1 MSLRH
6 PFGRAEEDGTVF
18 VTTPQGEVKVGQYGA
33 ELGDA
38 AAGLAFFARRFD
50 DLVAD
55 IELTL
60 TRLKDGKAAP
70 DAAQVV
76 ADKVSA
82 TLASPNCVGDMGV
95 LETKLVELKAAADSR
110 REQLTAA
117 KAEAKAKALA
127 KREELTIAAE
137 KLADSNAWK
146 VTGETFKTMLDEW
159 KKIPTSDR
167 AREQELW
174 KRFSQAR
181 SSFDKARRAHFA
193 TLDAARATA
202 MKGKQDLVAKAES
215 LAESLDWAS
224 TSIAFRELMNE
235 WKSLPRAGRNE
246 EDKLW
251 ATFKAAQDKFFDAR
265 NAANSARD
273 GEFAENLA
281 AKLALL
287 EEVEKLVPVKDL
299 DATKASLRSLQE
311 KWEKI
316 GHVPRGDKEKIDRRM
331 RAVED
336 AVRQVE
342 QELWHRSKPEVKDRA
357 TGLISSFA
365 ASIEKLDAQIASAK
379 AAGKDSDVKKL
390 EASRAQAVALL
401 EAAQASAA
409 DLI

>member
-18 VTTPQGEVKVGQYGA
+18 VTTPNGEVKVGQFDK

-38 AAGLAFFARRFD
+38 ATGLAFFARRFD
-50 DLVAD
+50 DLITD

-60 TRLKDGKAAP
+60 TRLKEGKAAP
-70 DAAQVV
+70 EAAQAV
-76 ADKVSA
+76 ADKVTS
-82 TLASPNCVGDMGV
+82 TIESPNCVGDMGV
-95 LETKLVELKAAADSR
+95 LETKLAELKAASDAR
-110 REQLTAA
+110 REQLVAI
-117 KAEAKAKALA
+117 KAEAKAKAIA
-127 KREELTIAAE
+127 KREELTLAAE

-146 VTGETFKTMLDEW
+146 TTGETFKNLLDEW

-193 TLDAARATA
+193 TLDATRSTA
-202 MKGKQDLVAKAES
+202 IKAKQDLVAKAETLVDS
-215 LAESLDWAS
+215 VDWAS
-224 TSIAFRELMNE
+224 TSTAFRELMNE
-235 WKSLPRAGRNE
+235 WKTLPRAGRND

-265 NAANSARD
+265 NAANSLRD
-273 GEFAENLA
+273 GEFAENLT

-287 EEVEKLVPVKDL
+287 EEAEKLVPVKDL
-299 DATKASLRSLQE
+299 DAAKSALRTLQE

-316 GHVPRGDKEKIDRRM
+316 GHVPRGDKEKVDRRL
-331 RAVED
+331 RAVEE
-336 AVRQVE
+336 AVRKVE
-342 QELWHRSKPEVKDRA
+342 QEIWHRSKPEVKDRA
-357 TGLISSFA
+357 SGLISSFA
-365 ASIEKLDAQIASAK
+365 ASVEKLDKQIAAAK
-379 AAGKDSDVKKL
+379 AAGKDADVKKL
-390 EASRAQAVALL
+390 EESRTQALALL